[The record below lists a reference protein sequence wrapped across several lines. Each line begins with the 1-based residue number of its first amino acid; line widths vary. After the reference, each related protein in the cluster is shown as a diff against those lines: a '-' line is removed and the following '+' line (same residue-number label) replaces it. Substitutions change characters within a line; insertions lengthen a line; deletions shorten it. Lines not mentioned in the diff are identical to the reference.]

1 MATSGGSAQ
10 QQQLKLYVDGKLVSV
25 SSDFRP
31 EDYDISNGKPLIIG
45 FGNQDYF
52 AGTMRDL
59 RVYNR
64 ALSEAEMLR
73 HGSQ

>member
-1 MATSGGSAQ
+1 
-10 QQQLKLYVDGKLVSV
+10 VDGKLVSV

-31 EDYDISNGKPLIIG
+31 EDYDISNEKPLIIG

-64 ALSEAEMLR
+64 ALSDVEILT
-73 HGSQ
+73 HGSR